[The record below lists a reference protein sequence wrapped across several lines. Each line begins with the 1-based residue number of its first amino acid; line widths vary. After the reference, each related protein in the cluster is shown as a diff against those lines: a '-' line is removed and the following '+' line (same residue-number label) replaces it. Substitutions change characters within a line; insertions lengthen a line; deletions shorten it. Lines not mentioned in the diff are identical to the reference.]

1 VTSRN
6 YVRKFASKQIRLPS
20 GAVIVFASLALYG
33 ATCMHTQH
41 FEITE
46 VHGVTATRFLLP
58 PDWTVFRAAAAEIRA
73 HFSSAI
79 KLWDCSCGL
88 ALSAEELRAMADKAK
103 RLDAET
109 LKLAIVAPE
118 DEVYGLAR
126 LFSVHRAQEHLQLQV
141 FRDRDAA
148 FQWLDSIAGSA

>member
-1 VTSRN
+1 
-6 YVRKFASKQIRLPS
+6 
-20 GAVIVFASLALYG
+20 
-33 ATCMHTQH
+33 MHNQH

-46 VHGVTATRFLLP
+46 IHGITATRFLVP
-58 PDWTVFRAAAAEIRA
+58 PDWAIFNAAAAEVRA
-73 HFSSAI
+73 HFPGEI

-88 ALSAEELRAMADKAK
+88 ALSAEELRAIADNSK
-103 RLDAET
+103 RVDTET
-109 LKLAIVAPE
+109 LKVAIIAPE

-148 FQWLDSIAGSA
+148 FQWLDSIADST

>member
-1 VTSRN
+1 MLN
-6 YVRKFASKQIRLPS
+6 QN
-20 GAVIVFASLALYG
+20 
-33 ATCMHTQH
+33 

-46 VHGVTATRFLLP
+46 IRGVTATRFLMP
-58 PDWTVFRAAAAEIRA
+58 PDWTVFRAAAAEVRA
-73 HFSSAI
+73 NFSSEI

-88 ALSAEELRAMADKAK
+88 ALSAEELRAMADNAK
-103 RLDAET
+103 RSDAET
-109 LKLAIVAPE
+109 LKVAIIAPE

-148 FQWLDSIAGSA
+148 FLWLDSLADSTPRCLSLAPSD

>member
-1 VTSRN
+1 M
-6 YVRKFASKQIRLPS
+6 AS
-20 GAVIVFASLALYG
+20 
-33 ATCMHTQH
+33 
-41 FEITE
+41 
-46 VHGVTATRFLLP
+46 P
-58 PDWTVFRAAAAEIRA
+58 PRAFYY
-73 HFSSAI
+73 H
-79 KLWDCSCGL
+79 LTG
-88 ALSAEELRAMADKAK
+88 
-103 RLDAET
+103 T